1 VIVKRFCWPCADRAR
16 CAAAGARRELAEEAG
31 LAGASRRRDV
41 DRRIWPAR
49 AELQEMTLN
58 AHHLFELDE
67 PFEPTP
73 NGEVSAVNW
82 FALDTPPAEL
92 AFRDHRRA
100 VLAAAARLL
109 GGGHALQHRQRD
121 AVALGRVGSVAGR
134 RILAEAGAPRQG
146 RMSH

>member
-1 VIVKRFCWPCADRAR
+1 MWIDAYGP
-16 CAAAGARRELAEEAG
+16 
-31 LAGASRRRDV
+31 
-41 DRRIWPAR
+41 PAPD
-49 AELQEMTLN
+49 LQEMTLN

-92 AFRDHRRA
+92 AFRDHRPRGA
-100 VLAAAARLL
+100 RGRCAAD
-109 GGGHALQHRQRD
+109 GGHALRHRQRD
-121 AVALGRVGSVAGR
+121 AFALGRVGSVAGR
-134 RILAEAGAPRQG
+134 RILAEAGAPRQV